1 MKTIAGTIQKIIK
14 EITVRKGKIIKISE
28 NTDLYPISDF
38 GNMVSNLNQEV
49 RLLESIL
56 DDLIEIQEKPLDTEY
71 FRDIITNA
79 IRLETA
85 NISSLKSIEML
96 EARQNKVIADK
107 IRVMFKSQNHYKD
120 MDSFIKCLEGW
131 NIFCN
136 GLATLFKR
144 R

>member
-14 EITVRKGKIIKISE
+14 EITIRKGKIIKISE

-38 GNMVSNLNQEV
+38 GNMVSKLNQEV
-49 RLLESIL
+49 ILLESIL
-56 DDLIEIQEKPLDTEY
+56 GDLIEIQEKPLDTEY
-71 FRDIITNA
+71 LHDIITNA

-96 EARQNKVIADK
+96 EARQNQVIADK
-107 IRVMFKSQNHYKD
+107 IRVMFKSQNHCKD

-131 NIFCN
+131 NTFCN
-136 GLATLFKR
+136 GFAALFKR